1 MKAEAIEPVTEAAF
15 TRQVLALA
23 KLHGWRTAHFRPG
36 RTKAGGWRTAVQGD
50 GKGFLDI
57 LALRGSDKFVAELKV
72 GKGKLTPEQWSW
84 YHAWR
89 FSGVACFIWL
99 PRNWPEI
106 ERILEKGTT

>member
-36 RTKAGGWRTAVQGD
+36 RTKDGGWRTAVQGD
-50 GKGFLDI
+50 GKGFLDL

-72 GKGKLTPEQWSW
+72 GKNDLTLEQW
-84 YHAWR
+84 AWIKAWEAA
-89 FSGVACFIWL
+89 GVPWFMWRPEDWA
-99 PRNWPEI
+99 EI
-106 ERILEKGTT
+106 ERVLEKGTR